1 MNSLYVYETKLMEQR
16 ELVKLAERRS
26 LLTAATAA
34 GRKSPRAT
42 GFGQIVG
49 SVLAFIGSLAHD
61 SRPRLRSNEEELA
74 SRGMSWQADP
84 AYDAMLAQQI
94 ETARLRRQ
102 AGLPAIEPAGPVPA
116 RPARRAPTIATEPR
130 IAASHA

>member
-16 ELVKLAERRS
+16 ELVKLAEKRS
-26 LLTAATAA
+26 LLTSTTAA
-34 GRKSPRAT
+34 GRKSSRVT
-42 GFGQIVG
+42 GFGRIFG
-49 SVLAFIGSLAHD
+49 SVLAFVGSLAHD

-94 ETARLRRQ
+94 ETARLQSQ
-102 AGLPAIEPAGPVPA
+102 AGLPAVANAALA
-116 RPARRAPTIATEPR
+116 RPATFSPTSVFPKR
-130 IAASHA
+130 QSAASHA